1 MIKNA
6 IIYRIGTLAAS
17 LDQIE
22 AALQKAPFAECTP
35 TQEKST
41 GWVPPRGEAH
51 GALAESVSGQWLLRY
66 MTEVRS
72 VPASAIARKVA
83 EKAARIEAET
93 GRKPGK
99 KECKE
104 LKEEAKL
111 DLLPMAFTRQGS
123 MWVWIDREASRLL
136 IDTNSQAKADEVVSA
151 LVELLPG
158 LAVALLGTQTSP
170 QAAMAHWLKEQE
182 APVGFT
188 VDRECDLKAADES
201 HAVVR

>member
-17 LDQIE
+17 LDQVE
-22 AALQKAPFAECTP
+22 AALQKAPFAECAP

-99 KECKE
+99 MECKE
-104 LKEEAKL
+104 L
-111 DLLPMAFTRQGS
+111 
-123 MWVWIDREASRLL
+123 
-136 IDTNSQAKADEVVSA
+136 
-151 LVELLPG
+151 
-158 LAVALLGTQTSP
+158 
-170 QAAMAHWLKEQE
+170 
-182 APVGFT
+182 
-188 VDRECDLKAADES
+188 
-201 HAVVR
+201 